1 MREKAI
7 LREEIESTRKRL
19 DDAMAAG
26 VPLNEYYEISVELD
40 KLIECYIDLG
50 EREEVEV

>member
-1 MREKAI
+1 MQEKAI
-7 LREEIESTRKRL
+7 LRQEIESTRKRL

-26 VPLNEYYEISVELD
+26 VPLDEYYEISVELD

-50 EREEVEV
+50 EREMVEV

>member
-1 MREKAI
+1 MQEKTI

-26 VPLNEYYEISVELD
+26 IPLDEYYEISVELD
-40 KLIECYIDLG
+40 KLIECYIDLS
-50 EREEVEV
+50 ERETVGV